1 MFQNAVMKIKL
12 LLIVFVLLLP
22 LQLYSQDT
30 IKIIKFFNKNW
41 TKGSI
46 SISASFSHDDY
57 YRKRYTYPDLISN
70 SKNSREFIN
79 FQKSDFSVF
88 DVYNSRSA
96 LYHFGMSLFPYSKKL
111 KQFNE
116 NQELKFG
123 LVYHKEQDHSL
134 HFTNKYN
141 RSLFY
146 SGAGPDT
153 TYISLV
159 SYSQLVDEV
168 GLETE
173 YLLRSGQFLKRFS
186 LFGGIGVGL
195 NLSVFSQVKED
206 ITIFSNRLICDNS
219 TPTPYCYYVT
229 NNESISNYFSNYM
242 AYSIKAFIP
251 YGLNFRVVN
260 KLSIYLEGRSGF
272 SYQKFIHGKGKT
284 RTHQAI
290 GIGARFKW

>member
-1 MFQNAVMKIKL
+1 MKVKL

-30 IKIIKFFNKNW
+30 IQPIKILKKNW
-41 TKGSI
+41 SKGSL
-46 SISASFSHDDY
+46 SISTSFSHDDY
-57 YRKRYTYPDLISN
+57 YRKRYTYSELVRN
-70 SKNSREFIN
+70 SKNSTEFIN
-79 FQKSDFSVF
+79 FQKSDYNVF

-96 LYHFGMSLFPYSKKL
+96 LYHIGLSFFPYSNKL
-111 KQFNE
+111 KRYNE

-123 LVYHKEQDHSL
+123 LVYHKEQDHSI
-134 HFTNKYN
+134 HFSNKFN
-141 RSLFY
+141 PSLY
-146 SGAGPDT
+146 YYGPLPDT
-153 TYISLV
+153 SYISLV
-159 SYSQLVDEV
+159 SYSQLVDEI

-173 YLLRSGQFLKRFS
+173 YILRSGQFLRRFS
-186 LFGGIGVGL
+186 FFGGIGGGL

-206 ITIFSNRLICDNS
+206 ITIYTSRVICDNS
-219 TPTPYCYYVT
+219 SPTPYCYNVI
-229 NNESISNYFSNYM
+229 NNETISNYYSNYM

-272 SYQKFIHGKGKT
+272 SFQKFIYGKGKT

-290 GIGARFKW
+290 GIGVRFNW